1 METLSGFIVGLLG
14 SLHCAGMCGPLAL
27 ALPRGSGGTLAF
39 TGGRLLY
46 NAGRIVTYTLLGG
59 VVGSL
64 GKAVALAG
72 WQQAFTVALGASLIL
87 SAVLPSFLRVLTSRI
102 TVAARAAGFLRRA
115 LSGLLGRS
123 SAGVLFLTGIAN
135 GLLPCGF
142 VYAALAAAAALGDT
156 VSAALFMSGFGL
168 GTVPVM
174 FGISLLGPR
183 MLNMLR
189 GRWGKVIPVMTV
201 MLGLLI
207 VLRGLNLGIPW
218 VSPHLPQES
227 VPAAPSCH

>member
-1 METLSGFIVGLLG
+1 METISGFLVGLLG

-27 ALPRGSGGTLAF
+27 ALPRGEGGAPAF
-39 TGGRLLY
+39 AVGRLVY
-46 NAGRIVTYTLLGG
+46 NAGRIVTYALLGA

-72 WQQAFTVALGASLIL
+72 WQQAFTVTLGASLIL
-87 SAVLPSFLRVLTSRI
+87 SALLPSFLRVVTSRI
-102 TVAARAAGFLRRA
+102 TVAARAAGVLRRS
-115 LSGLLGRS
+115 LSTLLGRS
-123 SAGVLFLTGIAN
+123 SAGVLFLTGLAN

-156 VSAALFMSGFGL
+156 AAAVLFMTGFGV

-183 MLNMLR
+183 MLNVLR
-189 GRWGKVIPVMTV
+189 GRWGMVIPFLTV
-201 MLGLLI
+201 VLGLLI

-218 VSPHLPQES
+218 VSPPLPHENA
-227 VPAAPSCH
+227 PPAPSCH